1 MISDGRAGVGVIPVS
16 PSSSVSCVVIVVVV
30 LLLGDSAEVADVGL
44 KHFRTSS
51 LFQFESPNIRLRT
64 RLFSCLIT
72 EATQYNA
79 ALSAL

>member
-1 MISDGRAGVGVIPVS
+1 MIPVS
-16 PSSSVSCVVIVVVV
+16 PTSSVSGVVVIVVVV
-30 LLLGDSAEVADVGL
+30 LLLGVSAEVADVGL